1 MFLFLIFTHRFYFN
15 IYFIYK
21 KDIKEIKVYKVKKN
35 QYIYYIYLLHEN
47 GGIAVVRFYYFYKKY
62 SLLEKNKIDW

>member
-35 QYIYYIYLLHEN
+35 CTFIIFIYYTKTVELQL
-47 GGIAVVRFYYFYKKY
+47 
-62 SLLEKNKIDW
+62 